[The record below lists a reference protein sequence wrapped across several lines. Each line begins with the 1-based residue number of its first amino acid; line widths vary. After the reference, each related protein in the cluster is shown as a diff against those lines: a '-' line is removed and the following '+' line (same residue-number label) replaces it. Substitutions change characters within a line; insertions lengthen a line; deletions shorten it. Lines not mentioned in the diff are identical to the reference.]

1 MKYILIVFVSI
12 FSLNY
17 SLGQMKVYAET
28 DKNKNQYNSH
38 LVGII
43 YPSGE
48 VYKYSN
54 GEEVL
59 WGIVI
64 NDCFYIY
71 VNNYSKKNLLG
82 RYSKVPTMGAGGRIY
97 LGTDSGYMAGFRQGG
112 NFYYGDDIEDE
123 SSMMGF
129 QVGGSLLHGNEGRF
143 AAAFCLIMFKY

>member
-28 DKNKNQYNSH
+28 DKNKSQNNSH

-43 YPSGE
+43 YRSGE

-71 VNNYSKKNLLG
+71 DNYSKKNLVG
-82 RYSKVPTMGAGGRIY
+82 RYMYKYWNEGRIY
-97 LGTDSGYMAGFRQGG
+97 LGTDSGYMAGFRQDG
-112 NFYYGDDIEDE
+112 NFYYGDDIEDK

-129 QVGGSLLHGNEGRF
+129 HVGDSFLHGNEGRF
-143 AAAFCLIMFKY
+143 AAAFLLIMAFK